1 MNYGAVPSSAKYA
14 EESDVDYR
22 IESALQKKK
31 VKRPGFL
38 ARWLMKK
45 LVEGAEFEK
54 RQSQEKE
61 SAKAINRLSSSL
73 ISVGPPSIDQPE
85 RALQF
90 TVYVAN
96 GGRVVETR
104 RYDKKTDRNTNGL
117 YVINNDADFGHE
129 IDKIIT
135 MESLRG

>member
-1 MNYGAVPSSAKYA
+1 MTYGQVMAA
-14 EESDVDYR
+14 EESTVDGR

-31 VKRPGFL
+31 VKKPGFL
-38 ARWLMKK
+38 SRWLMKK

-54 RQSQEKE
+54 RQSQLRE
-61 SAKAINRLSSSL
+61 SAFSIDRLSNSL
-73 ISVGPPSIDQPE
+73 VSKGSPSIDQPE
-85 RALQF
+85 RAIQF
-90 TVYVAN
+90 TVYNAN

-117 YVINNDADFGHE
+117 YVINNDADFGKE

-135 MESLRG
+135 MESLR

>member
-1 MNYGAVPSSAKYA
+1 MTYGQVYAAENSSV
-14 EESDVDYR
+14 EYR

-31 VKRPGFL
+31 VKKPGFIK
-38 ARWLMKK
+38 RWFAKMSR
-45 LVEGAEFEK
+45 EAWEYEK
-54 RQSQEKE
+54 RQSQEKDT
-61 SAKAINRLSSSL
+61 AIGINRLSSSL
-73 ISVGPPSIDQPE
+73 MSTGHPNIDQPE

-104 RYDKKTDRNTNGL
+104 RYDKKNDRNTTGL
-117 YVINNDADFGHE
+117 YVINNDADFGKE

-135 MESLRG
+135 MESLR

>member
-1 MNYGAVPSSAKYA
+1 MNYGAVPSKYA
-14 EESDVDYR
+14 EESDVDHR

-38 ARWLMKK
+38 SRWLMKK

-54 RQSQEKE
+54 RQSQERE
-61 SAKAINRLSSSL
+61 SARAVNRLSSS
-73 ISVGPPSIDQPE
+73 ISTLSIGSPSIDQPE
-85 RALQF
+85 RAIQF
-90 TVYVAN
+90 TVYTAN

-104 RYDKKTDRNTNGL
+104 RHDRKTDRSTNGL
-117 YVINNDADFGHE
+117 YVINNDADFGKE

>member
-1 MNYGAVPSSAKYA
+1 MSSGYAMA
-14 EESDVDYR
+14 EESVEYR

-31 VKRPGFL
+31 VKKPGFL
-38 ARWLMKK
+38 SRWLMKK
-45 LVEGAEFEK
+45 LVEGSEFEK
-54 RQSQEKE
+54 RQSQERG
-61 SAKAINRLSSSL
+61 SAISVDRLSNSL
-73 ISVGPPSIDQPE
+73 ISKGPPSIDQPE
-85 RALQF
+85 RAIQF

-135 MESLRG
+135 MEALR

>member
-54 RQSQEKE
+54 RQSQERE
-61 SAKAINRLSSSL
+61 SARSVNRLSSS
-73 ISVGPPSIDQPE
+73 ISIGAPSIDQPE

-90 TVYVAN
+90 TVYTAN

-104 RYDKKTDRNTNGL
+104 RYDRKTDRSTNGL
-117 YVINNDADFGHE
+117 YVINNDADFGKE

-135 MESLRG
+135 MEALR

>member
-1 MNYGAVPSSAKYA
+1 MSYGTAYTT
-14 EESDVDYR
+14 ESDCR
-22 IESALQKKK
+22 PKANEK

-38 ARWLMKK
+38 ARWILKK
-45 LVEGAEFEK
+45 LTQTNDWSNQQRQENEVSVISK
-54 RQSQEKE
+54 RSSIGLDRG
-61 SAKAINRLSSSL
+61 SAQ
-73 ISVGPPSIDQPE
+73 IDQPE

-104 RYDKKTDRNTNGL
+104 KYDKKTDRNTNGL
-117 YVINNDADFGHE
+117 YVINNDADFGKE